1 MQPVVKMATTE
12 AEREAI
18 YRLRYEV
25 YIEEM
30 NGQSRHAEADVAG
43 RQLYDEWDPHSYHFY
58 VEQNGRPAACARLTL
73 RRDGPFECDAEFH
86 LDRFGPAFPH
96 HVSMSSRLALH
107 PQLRGSHLL
116 KQLTCTM
123 FRFAKEQG
131 IRFDFIDCHP
141 KLLPLYTRL
150 GYRLYQPGFN
160 HPKYTYVIPMVLV
173 FDDVEHLKRVHSP
186 FVDLAE
192 QSPRSTN
199 DIELLRTQFPGV
211 DKEVLSGMCGDLDRF
226 WDLLQ
231 LRLNSSAPIG
241 VACDI
246 FAGLTGEEMKELSSF
261 GHLLM
266 CRQGDVVLT
275 NNDTGREVYLILS
288 GQFQVTGPAKG
299 RPAAPR
305 MALDVKKR
313 LGPGDSFGEIRF
325 LSNHTQYRAVRAVED
340 ATVLV
345 LHSKTLDRL
354 IVSSPKLA
362 AKVYRNFAKIVALRP
377 YEVAA

>member
-30 NGQSRHAEADVAG
+30 NGQSRHSEADVAA

-73 RRDGPFECDAEFH
+73 RRDGPFECDNEFN
-86 LDRFGPAFPH
+86 LDRFGPAFPK

-107 PQLRGSHLL
+107 PKLRGSHLL

-123 FRFAKEQG
+123 FTFAKEQG
-131 IRFDFIDCHP
+131 MRFDFIDCHP

-173 FDDVEHLKRVHSP
+173 FDDIEHFKRVHSP
-186 FVDLAE
+186 FAE
-192 QSPRSTN
+192 IAERYPRSTN
-199 DIELLRTQFPGV
+199 DIELLRAEFPQV
-211 DKEVLSGMCGDLDRF
+211 EKEVMSGMCGDIDRF
-226 WDLLQ
+226 WDVLQ
-231 LRLNSSAPIG
+231 LHLNTSAPIG
-241 VACDI
+241 EACDI

-266 CRQGDVVLT
+266 CRKGDVVLT
-275 NNDTGREVYLILS
+275 NNDTGREVFLILS
-288 GQFQVTGPAKG
+288 GQFQVASRAKG
-299 RPAAPR
+299 SRLAT
-305 MALDVKKR
+305 DVKRR

-325 LSNHTQYRAVRAVED
+325 LSNHTEYRAVRAIDD

-345 LHSKTLDRL
+345 LHSKALDRL
-354 IVSSPKLA
+354 VVSSPKLA

-377 YEVAA
+377 YEMAA